1 MAGDPVGYAMEYFNE
16 RYAELATMLSSEL
29 LGLQLGKR
37 VNELELAGLWVANN
51 DARSYAVLGDPAA
64 RLVNFQK

>member
-1 MAGDPVGYAMEYFNE
+1 
-16 RYAELATMLSSEL
+16 MLSSEL
-29 LGLQLGKR
+29 LGLQLGKQ